1 MKVIDLLNKIAK
13 GEIDY
18 TTKFDAKVN
27 MGYCG
32 INEYFE
38 RYPINENYLN
48 CEIELEDTPIEDKKI
63 PEKLDYCE
71 ENTFM
76 EQKETTYLSQE
87 ERRLLDSNFKELGNK
102 INSIIDYL
110 KSKGE

>member
-1 MKVIDLLNKIAK
+1 MKVIDLLNKIAN

-38 RYPINENYLN
+38 KYPINENYLN
-48 CEIELEDTPIEDKKI
+48 CEIELNDEVEILEEEKKI
-63 PEKLDYCE
+63 PEQIECYHQYDECVVKDKFYQDKIGSLVDE
-71 ENTFM
+71 III
-76 EQKETTYLSQE
+76 
-87 ERRLLDSNFKELGNK
+87 DK
-102 INSIIDYL
+102 INEIIDYL
-110 KSKGE
+110 KSKGDE